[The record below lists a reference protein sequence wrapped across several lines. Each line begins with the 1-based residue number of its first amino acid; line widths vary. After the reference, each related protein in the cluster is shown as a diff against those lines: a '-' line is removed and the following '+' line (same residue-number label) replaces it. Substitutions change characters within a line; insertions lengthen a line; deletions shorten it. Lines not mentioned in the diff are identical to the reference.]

1 MLIQATQL
9 RPGMIV
15 EYNKDLWRIMTI
27 THITP
32 GNWRGM
38 VQTKLRNIK
47 TGSQTENRFR
57 SEDRVE
63 RVILNQ
69 SKMQFLY
76 QDGDDFHFMNT
87 ENYEQIT
94 IPKEL
99 IEDVVGFLTPN
110 LEVEVE
116 FYETTPLNVTLP
128 KTVALKV
135 VQTDPGMKTAAVNN
149 TLKPA
154 TLETGMVINV
164 PHFVAEGDTITIN
177 TETKSTCHAR
187 SSTVRT
193 VNSARQT
200 YRLLRAMRK
209 AALPERAQPHPIRFG
224 PNLYIAHTQPG
235 FEGIA
240 ADEIAGRIR
249 GRARDHAAGGA
260 RSRRHDNFL
269 RAGRGKARR
278 RCARLRTCSGWPAIA
293 QVSGL
298 RTRSWTGFAARRARR
313 RWSSL
318 RWQRASKSR
327 RGRAPAAGS
336 SSA

>member
-69 SKMQFLY
+69 HRMQFLY
-76 QDGDDFHFMNT
+76 QDGDDL
-87 ENYEQIT
+87 
-94 IPKEL
+94 EL

-116 FYETTPLNVTLP
+116 FYETTPLNVSLP

-177 TETKSTCHAR
+177 TETHEYLSR
-187 SSTVRT
+187 S
-193 VNSARQT
+193 
-200 YRLLRAMRK
+200 K
-209 AALPERAQPHPIRFG
+209 
-224 PNLYIAHTQPG
+224 
-235 FEGIA
+235 
-240 ADEIAGRIR
+240 
-249 GRARDHAAGGA
+249 
-260 RSRRHDNFL
+260 
-269 RAGRGKARR
+269 
-278 RCARLRTCSGWPAIA
+278 
-293 QVSGL
+293 
-298 RTRSWTGFAARRARR
+298 
-313 RWSSL
+313 
-318 RWQRASKSR
+318 
-327 RGRAPAAGS
+327 
-336 SSA
+336 

>member
-15 EYNKDLWRIMTI
+15 EYNKDLYRIMTI

-38 VQTKLRNIK
+38 VQTKLRNVK

-76 QDGDDFHFMNT
+76 QDGDDFHFMNL

-116 FYETTPLNVTLP
+116 FYETTPLNVRLP

-154 TLETGMVINV
+154 TLETGTIIQV
-164 PHFVAEGDTITIN
+164 PHFVTEGDTITIN
-177 TETKSTCHAR
+177 TETGEYLSR
-187 SSTVRT
+187 S
-193 VNSARQT
+193 
-200 YRLLRAMRK
+200 K
-209 AALPERAQPHPIRFG
+209 
-224 PNLYIAHTQPG
+224 
-235 FEGIA
+235 
-240 ADEIAGRIR
+240 
-249 GRARDHAAGGA
+249 
-260 RSRRHDNFL
+260 
-269 RAGRGKARR
+269 
-278 RCARLRTCSGWPAIA
+278 
-293 QVSGL
+293 
-298 RTRSWTGFAARRARR
+298 
-313 RWSSL
+313 
-318 RWQRASKSR
+318 
-327 RGRAPAAGS
+327 
-336 SSA
+336 

>member
-63 RVILNQ
+63 RVILSQ
-69 SKMQFLY
+69 VMMQFLY
-76 QDGDDFHFMNT
+76 QDGDDYNFMNT

-94 IPKEL
+94 IPRDL

-128 KTVALKV
+128 KPVALTVK
-135 VQTDPGMKTAAVNN
+135 Q
-149 TLKPA
+149 
-154 TLETGMVINV
+154 
-164 PHFVAEGDTITIN
+164 AE
-177 TETKSTCHAR
+177 
-187 SSTVRT
+187 
-193 VNSARQT
+193 
-200 YRLLRAMRK
+200 
-209 AALPERAQPHPIRFG
+209 
-224 PNLYIAHTQPG
+224 
-235 FEGIA
+235 
-240 ADEIAGRIR
+240 
-249 GRARDHAAGGA
+249 
-260 RSRRHDNFL
+260 
-269 RAGRGKARR
+269 
-278 RCARLRTCSGWPAIA
+278 PAI
-293 QVSGL
+293 
-298 RTRSWTGFAARRARR
+298 TTTT
-313 RWSSL
+313 
-318 RWQRASKSR
+318 
-327 RGRAPAAGS
+327 
-336 SSA
+336 

>member
-15 EYNKDLWRIMTI
+15 EYNKDLWRMMTI

-38 VQTKLRNIK
+38 VQTKLRNVK

-116 FYETTPLNVTLP
+116 FYETTPSTSAAENGRAQGGADRSGDEDGGGEQHAEAGDARDRDGNPGAAFRHRGRHDHDQHRDPRVPVTLE
-128 KTVALKV
+128 VA
-135 VQTDPGMKTAAVNN
+135 A
-149 TLKPA
+149 
-154 TLETGMVINV
+154 
-164 PHFVAEGDTITIN
+164 
-177 TETKSTCHAR
+177 
-187 SSTVRT
+187 
-193 VNSARQT
+193 
-200 YRLLRAMRK
+200 
-209 AALPERAQPHPIRFG
+209 
-224 PNLYIAHTQPG
+224 
-235 FEGIA
+235 
-240 ADEIAGRIR
+240 
-249 GRARDHAAGGA
+249 
-260 RSRRHDNFL
+260 SRY
-269 RAGRGKARR
+269 
-278 RCARLRTCSGWPAIA
+278 
-293 QVSGL
+293 
-298 RTRSWTGFAARRARR
+298 
-313 RWSSL
+313 
-318 RWQRASKSR
+318 
-327 RGRAPAAGS
+327 
-336 SSA
+336 